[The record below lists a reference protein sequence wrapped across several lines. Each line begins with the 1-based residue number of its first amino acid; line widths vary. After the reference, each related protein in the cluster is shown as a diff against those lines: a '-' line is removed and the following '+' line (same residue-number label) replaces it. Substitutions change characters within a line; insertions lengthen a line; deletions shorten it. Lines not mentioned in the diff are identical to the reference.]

1 MSVGKFFK
9 NAGHSIS
16 KGSKSITHAVSN
28 TGHDVSH
35 GVKSAGHNISK
46 GVSSVYKDGKS
57 AVSYTGKHLIGDVDN
72 LSSALSSP
80 ILWIAVGGVALVILL
95 KK

>member
-9 NAGHSIS
+9 SVGHTIS
-16 KGSKSITHAVSN
+16 KGSKS
-28 TGHDVSH
+28 VSH
-35 GVKSAGHNISK
+35 VFKDAGHTVSK
-46 GVSSVYKDGKS
+46 SVSTVYNDGKS
-57 AVSYTGKHLIGDVDN
+57 AISYTGKHVIGDVDK

-80 ILWIAVGGVALVILL
+80 MIWIAVGGVALVLLL

>member
-16 KGSKSITHAVSN
+16 KGSKSI
-28 TGHDVSH
+28 GHVFQD
-35 GVKSAGHNISK
+35 AGHGISK
-46 GVSSVYKDGKS
+46 GVKNAGHGISKTASGLYNDGKS
-57 AVSYTGKHLIGDVDN
+57 AVSYAGKHLIGDVDS

-80 ILWIAVGGVALVILL
+80 IIWIAVGGLVLL
-95 KK
+95 IYNKS

>member
-9 NAGHSIS
+9 HAGHSVS
-16 KGSKSITHAVSN
+16 KGSKSIGNVFKH
-28 TGHDVSH
+28 TGHDI
-35 GVKSAGHNISK
+35 KK

-80 ILWIAVGGVALVILL
+80 LLYIAIGGVALVILM
-95 KK
+95 KS